1 MVCLYNPKSKT
12 RTKYLGDA
20 QRILLKYRSPETP
33 IGIVRNAGREDESKQ
48 VTTLGDLDRADVNM
62 FSIVIV
68 GNSQTYVSNG
78 RIITP
83 RGYRI
88 GSD

>member
-1 MVCLYNPKSKT
+1 M
-12 RTKYLGDA
+12 
-20 QRILLKYRSPETP
+20 
-33 IGIVRNAGREDESKQ
+33 RNAGREDESKQ
-48 VTTLGDLDRADVNM
+48 VTTLGDLDKADVDM
-62 FSIVIV
+62 FSIVII

-78 RIITP
+78 RMITP